1 MRVLMTGGAGYV
13 GSACL
18 RHLLEKDHDVV
29 AFDDLSEG
37 NRGAVPEGRL
47 IEGDIRDVDALTAA
61 LRDHGSDCLMHFAA
75 LASVPDSIR
84 EPERYWDV
92 NVHGTMRVLDAVRA
106 AGVPRMVFSST
117 AATYAFTDEQPI
129 TEATPQVP
137 ETPYGSTKLACE
149 RMIRDYAEGHGIGA
163 AILRYFNASG
173 ADASGEHGESRGH
186 ETHLIP
192 LILAVAAGTR
202 DSVKIFGSDWPTRDG
217 SCVRDYVHLADLAL
231 AHELAAAAIQPGRV
245 EAYNVGNGEGTT
257 VIEVLRACEKAVG
270 HSITHEFAPRRPG
283 DPAILVASP
292 EKLSRE
298 LGWSPSYPH
307 IDDIVATAWRWHQAH
322 PHGYASTAAASD

>member
-1 MRVLMTGGAGYV
+1 MKILMTGGAGYV

-18 RHLLEKDHDVV
+18 RSLLGKGHDAI

-37 NRGAVPEGRL
+37 NREAVPADRL
-47 IEGDIRDVDALTAA
+47 IEGDIRDAAAITAA
-61 LRDHGSDCLMHFAA
+61 VADVKPDVVMHFAA

-92 NVHGTMRVLDAVRA
+92 NVHGTMRVLDAMRA
-106 AGVPRMVFSST
+106 AGVSKFVFSST

-129 TEATPQVP
+129 TERTPQIP
-137 ETPYGSTKLACE
+137 ETPYGSTKLAVE

-163 AILRYFNASG
+163 AVLRYFNASG
-173 ADASGEHGESRGH
+173 ADVAGDHGESRRH

-192 LILAVAAGTR
+192 LILSVAAGAR
-202 DSVKIFGSDWPTRDG
+202 DHVKIYGSDWPTRDG

-231 AHELAAAAIQPGRV
+231 AHELAAAAITPGTV

-257 VIEVLRACEKAVG
+257 VLEVLQACEKAVG
-270 HSITHEFAPRRPG
+270 HPIKHEFAPRRPG

-292 EKLSRE
+292 EKLATK
-298 LGWSPSYPH
+298 LGWRPSYPH
-307 IDDIVATAWRWHQAH
+307 IDDIVATAWRWHQSH
-322 PHGYASTAAASD
+322 PHGYGSAAGS